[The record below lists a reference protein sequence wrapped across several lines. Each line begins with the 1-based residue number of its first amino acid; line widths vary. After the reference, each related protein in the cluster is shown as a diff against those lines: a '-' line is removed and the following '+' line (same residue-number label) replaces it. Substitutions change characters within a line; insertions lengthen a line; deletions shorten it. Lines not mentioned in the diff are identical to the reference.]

1 MKYNNTYNPYNSF
14 TLFNKTEE
22 MKIVSIN
29 NRSISVKDILNATKD
44 CKEIGLLKLGDNNI
58 DLNISLIDKIQI
70 SFSVF
75 GIEGENILRN
85 PIKFKLPNNDE
96 VEIVCAKQLNFI
108 LENNYKNPKL
118 YCSCSK
124 ITNVSINDLHIHS
137 SHVFSIVEVEE
148 IKPLDVIPFNLSITK
163 NDGKGFLLIVF
174 NSPSE
179 FEKNFYEYFKI
190 REKGKRLDGPF
201 KIFDDEKSTRNFIL
215 LDFID
220 KTFGLRMNF
229 FGASGKGKSITLIG
243 ALKYYISHKKIGT
256 LYINCKTLKSLLEQK
271 KLTTVK
277 NILADEII
285 YLFYDNYDYYL
296 NCFNKIKKFN
306 FFSDVDFWPLI
317 DSILEECSNLNK
329 NYIIGFDQYN
339 DLIDPKKALA
349 SLEEKYLN
357 LPEKSQFK
365 FLVISSMN
373 ETDVRQQKLNLL
385 FGDNSGNNIREIESV
400 CGHFE
405 TNFNDEEFNV
415 FKKLGGTFKAFNEIQ
430 MIHDKTELK
439 GYINEKEKKYL
450 FKMISFYENNKRK
463 YNPNLSKEEILH
475 VPDNVYEKFLSFKIN
490 YKYSKK
496 EMVEIIDFIPFKLFY
511 VSEEKEKYIVTAAFP
526 LINEVIDDI
535 FKYIILKKNFH
546 AFKLLSN
553 NKGSAYSSL
562 FEYKVRYNF
571 DPKIKENVQ
580 YFKNFIISDSAS
592 MEVIIPKETDK
603 IKPTFIKNL
612 KKGVSYLIEQKQ
624 FGGKDLDFLIIY
636 MAENPEV
643 FGFQVSTYKPSIF
656 TPTSLSKTYKVLIE
670 RLNICFG
677 IKINKNDTYFG
688 YIFDYSRRRELE
700 YKSMIKNCETN
711 KMGYSFYDV
720 DSDKLFDNNYHEAHD
735 IYKITNKLKLD
746 DIKYDEIKNSKNKDI
761 RDYNKDGKLTSGQKS
776 TIIDLLKKER
786 NEENIFSIEFNHRDS
801 NIPQDENCVSITNYE
816 DTLVIFYF
824 AKKYLISKIIT
835 STKTIENNDFDFSNS
850 FEIYKIIK
858 K

>member
-1 MKYNNTYNPYNSF
+1 MEYNNFYNPYNSF

-22 MKIVSIN
+22 MKISQD

-44 CKEIGLLKLGDNNI
+44 WKKKGLLKFGDNNI
-58 DLNISLIDKIQI
+58 DVNISFLDNIQI

-75 GIEGENILRN
+75 GIDGVNILRN
-85 PIKFKLPNNDE
+85 PIKFKLPNKEE
-96 VEIVCAKQLNFI
+96 VEIVCMEQLNFI
-108 LENNYKNPKL
+108 LKKNYKNPKL
-118 YCSCSK
+118 YCLCGQ
-124 ITNVSINDLHIHS
+124 ITNVFIFDLHEHS
-137 SHVFSIVEVEE
+137 SHSFAIIEDEDM
-148 IKPLDVIPFNLSITK
+148 KPLDEIPFHLAIMSHEET
-163 NDGKGFLLIVF
+163 GFLSTVF
-174 NSPSE
+174 NSPTE

-190 REKGKRLDGPF
+190 REKGKRLEGF
-201 KIFDDEKSTRNFIL
+201 FQIFDDNKNTRNYILYEFIGN
-215 LDFID
+215 
-220 KTFGLRMNF
+220 TFGFRMNF

-243 ALKYYISHKKIGT
+243 ALKYCISHKKTGT
-256 LYINCKTLKSLLEQK
+256 LYINCKTLKTLLEEK
-271 KLTTVK
+271 KFTTVK

-285 YLFYDNYDYYL
+285 YLFYDNYEYYL
-296 NCFNKIKKFN
+296 TCFNKIKKFN

-317 DSILEECSNLNK
+317 DSILEECWNLNK

-357 LPEKSQFK
+357 VIEKPLFK

-385 FGDNSGNNIREIESV
+385 FGDSSDKNIREIESV

-463 YNPNLSKEEILH
+463 YNPNLSKEEIL
-475 VPDNVYEKFLSFKIN
+475 NVSEDVYAKFLSFKIN
-490 YKYSKK
+490 YKYSKN
-496 EMVEIIDFIPFKLFY
+496 EMIKIIDFIPFKLFY
-511 VSEEKEKYIVTAAFP
+511 VSEEKGVYIVTAAFP
-526 LINEVIDDI
+526 LINEIIDDI

-546 AFKLLSN
+546 VFQSLSN

-571 DPKIKENVQ
+571 DPKIKENVE
-580 YFKNFIISDSAS
+580 YFENFIISDSAS

-612 KKGVSYLIEQKQ
+612 KKGVSYLIEQNQ
-624 FGGKDLDFLIIY
+624 FGGKALDFLIIY

-656 TPTSLSKTYKVLIE
+656 TSTSLSTIYKVLIE

-700 YKSMIKNCETN
+700 YKSMINDCKREG
-711 KMGYSFYDV
+711 MQYSFYDV
-720 DSDKLFDNNYHEAHD
+720 DSDILYDNNYHETHD
-735 IYKITNKLKLD
+735 IYTITKKLQLEIKDNK
-746 DIKYDEIKNSKNKDI
+746 IKYLKNKDI
-761 RDYNKDGKLTSGQKS
+761 RDYNQINKLNSGQIS
-776 TIIDLLKKER
+776 TIINLLKKER
-786 NEENIFSIEFNHRDS
+786 NEDNIFSIEFFRHDS
-801 NIPQDENCVSITNYE
+801 NIPQDEKYVSITKYE

-824 AKKYLISKIIT
+824 AKQYLISKIIT
-835 STKTIENNDFDFSNS
+835 SNKIIENNDFNFSNS
-850 FEIYKIIK
+850 FDIYKILK